1 MQGQFSMDLSK
12 AFDCIPHDLLIAKL
26 IAHCFDRKSLVF
38 FYFYLKRRKQ
48 FINVNNMQST
58 FQTLLSGVPQ
68 GLVLGPLLFNV
79 FINNLIGFIKKSS
92 LYNFADDNTIPSFEN
107 DITL

>member
-1 MQGQFSMDLSK
+1 MDLSK

-26 IAHCFDRKSLVF
+26 IAHGFDRKYLVF

-58 FQTLLSGVPQ
+58 FQTLLFGVPQ

-92 LYNFADDNTIPSFEN
+92 LYNFAGDNTIPSFEN